1 MKNII
6 KSILAVALITSLT
19 SCTDEQDLKFSQPA
33 GSFAILSPQSGES
46 VVLSPT
52 TLTNPGLSLTWKAMD
67 YGTPT
72 EVTYKVQVD
81 KTGDNFDT
89 PIDLTSTTNTFA
101 SVTSEE
107 LNAKCLQAGLT
118 PFTQG
123 GLDVRIRSTVGTTA
137 TQEQFSSVIVYLV
150 KPYSTDLPKIYVVG
164 DFLNASG
171 YGNNWTPG
179 NAVPLSASAFGATDY
194 EGFVNFNAAS
204 FEYKFLPT
212 NTSFDGDFGDD
223 GSFAGSLVQTGESN
237 CTGTGANYYYVKA
250 NTALLTYSVQP
261 SAWAITG
268 SATPLNW
275 PAGPGGTA
283 GQDQNMTY
291 NPTTK
296 KWEIIIALT
305 AGGNEFKFRAN
316 DNWTLNLGKDGGD
329 TDSSMDFGG
338 DNLSVPAAGLY
349 KVELNLSNPRN
360 YSWTATLQ

>member
-6 KSILAVALITSLT
+6 KSILAVALISGFT
-19 SCTDEQDLKFSQPA
+19 SCTDEQDLKFSQPE

-52 TLTNPGLSLTWKAMD
+52 TLTNPGLSLTWKAMN

-123 GLDVRIRSTVGTTA
+123 GLDVRIRSTVGTTEV
-137 TQEQFSSVIVYLV
+137 QEAFSDVIVYLV
-150 KPYSTDLPKIYVVG
+150 KPYSTDLPKVYVVG
-164 DFLNASG
+164 NFLNASG
-171 YGNNWTPG
+171 YGSNWTPV
-179 NAVPLSASAFGATDY
+179 NAVPLAASAFGASDY
-194 EGFVNFNAAS
+194 EGFVNMNEPS

-212 NTSFDGDFGDD
+212 NTSFDGDYGDD
-223 GSFAGSLVQTGESN
+223 GSFSGTLTQTGESN
-237 CTGTGANYYYVKA
+237 CTGTGAGYYYVKA
-250 NTALLTYSVQP
+250 NTTSLTYSVQP
-261 SAWAITG
+261 AQWAITG
-268 SATPLNW
+268 SATPLGW
-275 PAGPGGTA
+275 PDNGV
-283 GQDQNMTY
+283 QDQNMTY
-291 NPTTK
+291 NSSTK
-296 KWEIIIALT
+296 KWEITLQMST
-305 AGGNEFKFRAN
+305 GGNQFKFRAN
-316 DNWTLNLGKDGGD
+316 DGWNLNLGKDGGD

-338 DNLSVPAAGLY
+338 DNLDVPAPGLY
-349 KVELNLSNPRN
+349 KIELNLSNPRN

>member
-6 KSILAVALITSLT
+6 KSILAVALISGFT
-19 SCTDEQDLKFSQPA
+19 SCTDEQDLKFSQPE

-52 TLTNPGLSLTWKAMD
+52 TLTNPGLSLTWKAMN

-123 GLDVRIRSTVGTTA
+123 GLDVRIRSTVGTTEV
-137 TQEQFSSVIVYLV
+137 QEAFSDVIVYLV
-150 KPYSTDLPKIYVVG
+150 KPYSTDLPKVYVVG
-164 DFLNASG
+164 NFLNASG
-171 YGNNWTPG
+171 YGSNWTPA
-179 NAVPLSASAFGATDY
+179 NAVPLAASAFGASDY
-194 EGFVNFNAAS
+194 EGFVNMNEAS

-212 NTSFDGDFGDD
+212 NTSFDGDYGDD
-223 GSFAGSLVQTGESN
+223 GSFSGTLTQTGESN
-237 CTGTGANYYYVKA
+237 CTGTGAGYYYVKA
-250 NTALLTYSVQP
+250 NTTSLTYSVQP
-261 SAWAITG
+261 AQWAITG
-268 SATPLNW
+268 SATPLGW
-275 PAGPGGTA
+275 PDNGV
-283 GQDQNMTY
+283 QDQNMTY
-291 NPTTK
+291 NSSTK
-296 KWEIIIALT
+296 KWEITLQMST
-305 AGGNEFKFRAN
+305 GGNQFKFRAN
-316 DNWTLNLGKDGGD
+316 DGWNLNLGKDGGD

-338 DNLSVPAAGLY
+338 DNLDVPAPGLY
-349 KVELNLSNPRN
+349 KIELNLSNPRN